1 MNTTADY
8 PAQQFERNQDSM
20 STLGI
25 IGSGNIGSQVARLAV
40 RAGFDVVLANS
51 RGPHTLTDLVSELGP
66 RARAGTIQDAA
77 SSEVIVLSVP
87 LTAALA
93 FPPELLAGKIVLDSS
108 NYYPSR
114 DGRILELDTNT
125 VTTSELIQSHLT
137 DTRLVKA
144 FNNIL
149 ARHLLELARPS
160 GAGDR
165 SALPLASDDSGA
177 LAEAASIVD
186 ALGFDAVDT
195 GSLADSWRFE
205 PESSGYTR
213 LYLENPSVPD
223 EQIMDAPS
231 APLPAHQLVE
241 ELGHVTRIDVSH
253 RLL

>member
-125 VTTSELIQSHLT
+125 VTTSELIQS
-137 DTRLVKA
+137 
-144 FNNIL
+144 
-149 ARHLLELARPS
+149 
-160 GAGDR
+160 
-165 SALPLASDDSGA
+165 
-177 LAEAASIVD
+177 
-186 ALGFDAVDT
+186 
-195 GSLADSWRFE
+195 
-205 PESSGYTR
+205 
-213 LYLENPSVPD
+213 
-223 EQIMDAPS
+223 
-231 APLPAHQLVE
+231 
-241 ELGHVTRIDVSH
+241 
-253 RLL
+253 